1 MVILFVFVV
10 LLLVAGAYGT
20 VFVSTKGDKEYRK
33 ATKGN
38 IARLSW
44 IYVVVITLSL
54 AAVGIYITL

>member
-1 MVILFVFVV
+1 MAVIVVFIV
-10 LLLVAGAYGT
+10 LLLIAGAYAT
-20 VFVSTKGDKEYRK
+20 VFISTKGDEEYRK

-54 AAVGIYITL
+54 AAVGVYIVL

>member
-1 MVILFVFVV
+1 MVILFVFII

-20 VFVSTKGDKEYRK
+20 VFVSTKGDEEYRK

-44 IYVVVITLSL
+44 IYVVAITISL
-54 AAVGIYITL
+54 AAVGVYIAL